1 MKNFLRIFKRTH
13 EKYNWLWKGK
23 RMLKLTKEE
32 LKSHQEAKSCYI
44 YGKRILKKLSKG
56 VNYRTFRDHCYYT
69 G

>member
-1 MKNFLRIFKRTH
+1 
-13 EKYNWLWKGK
+13 
-23 RMLKLTKEE
+23 MLKLTKEE